1 MTAESD
7 VAVVTGAARGLG
19 AVIAARLHGHGLR
32 VALADVDVDE
42 AAEVASHLDPSHAT
56 ARAFALDVRERA
68 SFHDLLAGVVA
79 VWGGLHVVVNNAA
92 STQATP
98 VMQISA
104 EEFDS
109 VVGVNLSGTFNGCQ
123 ILGGYLADNGYGR
136 IVNIGSLAG
145 QNGGTATGAHYAASK
160 GGIHTLTKVFAREL
174 AASGVTVNAVAPGPL
189 DLPVV
194 HRLVPP
200 ERMGSLI
207 ATIPVGR
214 LGSPGFVAQ
223 VVVLL
228 ASRDASSV
236 TGACWDVNGGLH
248 LR

>member
-1 MTAESD
+1 MRPHE
-7 VAVVTGAARGLG
+7 
-19 AVIAARLHGHGLR
+19 
-32 VALADVDVDE
+32 
-42 AAEVASHLDPSHAT
+42 
-56 ARAFALDVRERA
+56 
-68 SFHDLLAGVVA
+68 LLAGVVA
-79 VWGGLHVVVNNAA
+79 VRGGLHVVVDNAA
-92 STQATP
+92 RTQATP

-109 VVGVNLSGTFNGCQ
+109 VVGVNLSGTFNACQ
-123 ILGGYLADNGYGR
+123 ILGAHLADNRYGR
-136 IVNIGSLAG
+136 IVNLGSLAG

-194 HRLVPP
+194 HSVVPP
-200 ERMGSLI
+200 ERMDSYL

-214 LGSPGFVAQ
+214 LGPPDFVAQ
-223 VVVLL
+223 VVALL

-236 TGACWDVNGGLH
+236 TGACWDVHGGSTCADPDRRQVLPH
-248 LR
+248 VPRRLPNLPTAAPIARIHPVLGRQKLSV